1 MVRAYLNGQ
10 LVGSAAA
17 SSEWYSLHGL
27 LTVSVCGTQT
37 MLVQSLVALMTCLI
51 LTSEAVRLAVRCA
64 HCFRILLPCE
74 LLPLVVMRLSIK
86 LMQRVFRALYSYNLG
101 AALCLLTCEAA
112 QLTFWISVCNKHY
125 CTSSSSLSSHTPS
138 CCGGQRKRLVPSMG
152 ASRYLFTV
160 LGMVVNLFH
169 PQLKLL
175 IPAWCSLGNQLTLPD

>member
-37 MLVQSLVALMTCLI
+37 MLVQSLVSLVTCLI

-64 HCFRILLPCE
+64 HCFRIL

-86 LMQRVFRALYSYNLG
+86 LMQRVFRALYSYNLVSLG

-112 QLTFWISVCNKHY
+112 QLTFLMSVCNKHY
-125 CTSSSSLSSHTPS
+125 CTSSSSLSSHTPVAVEVS
-138 CCGGQRKRLVPSMG
+138 GRG
-152 ASRYLFTV
+152 
-160 LGMVVNLFH
+160 
-169 PQLKLL
+169 
-175 IPAWCSLGNQLTLPD
+175 